1 MELSKA
7 GRWPEQTKSYIEDV
21 KSEMK
26 RVSWP
31 SWPQVRST
39 TGVVIAAVFIFS
51 GYFWVVDVIVNNS
64 LNRVIEYF
72 TQHR

>member
-7 GRWPEQTKSYIEDV
+7 GSWPEQTRSYIEEV
-21 KSEMK
+21 KTEMK

-39 TGVVIAAVFIFS
+39 TGVVIAAVFLFS
-51 GYFWVVDVIVNNS
+51 GYFWIVDVIVNNAIT
-64 LNRVIEYF
+64 RVIEYF
-72 TQHR
+72 THHR